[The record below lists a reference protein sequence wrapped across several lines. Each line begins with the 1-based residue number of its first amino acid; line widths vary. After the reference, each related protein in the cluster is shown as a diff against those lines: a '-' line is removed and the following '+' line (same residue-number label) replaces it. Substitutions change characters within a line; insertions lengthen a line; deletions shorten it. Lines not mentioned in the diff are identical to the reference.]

1 VLLFKKKFL
10 PAIRSGEKTQTI
22 RLWRVCRMRGGQR
35 SYIPGAGYIRVLS
48 VEPVD
53 VPSLTDA
60 DARPDGFASAEA
72 LREELTT
79 LYADQL
85 ASGHRAYRIRFALL
99 SDEEQVAARAARQA
113 AKKVRHAREA

>member
-22 RLWRVCRMRGGQR
+22 RLWNVCRMKSGQR
-35 SYIPGAGYIRVLS
+35 SYIPGAGYIRVIS

-53 VPSLTDA
+53 LPSLTDE
-60 DARPDGFASAEA
+60 DALPDGFATADL
-72 LREELTT
+72 LRSELTG

-85 ASGHRAYRIRFALL
+85 AAGHRAYRIRFVLFS
-99 SDEEQVAARAARQA
+99 SDEQAVAVAQRKAAKAARQ
-113 AKKVRHAREA
+113 